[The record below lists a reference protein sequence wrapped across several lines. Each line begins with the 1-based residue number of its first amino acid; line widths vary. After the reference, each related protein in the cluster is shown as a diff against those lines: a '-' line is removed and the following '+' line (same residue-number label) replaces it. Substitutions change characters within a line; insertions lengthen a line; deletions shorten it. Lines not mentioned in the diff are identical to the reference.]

1 MKKLKIHKLK
11 ATEKLVLK
19 YLLVLPHHWYPV
31 PNLIQF
37 FQCGLRTDMVI
48 EIYSDYLPASNFAKK
63 SQHILTLTLGII
75 PYILIYERLRQRGHL
90 ETVLLSLVEKGWVEH
105 QDKSYRLS
113 PEGSR
118 QGRKKL
124 KIKPHHLV
132 ILLHYFHN
140 NIHANNPIDGYNGV
154 FMLPYGEF
162 LIENIKGEHLLL
174 ASLANVIGKTY
185 IALEEFD
192 KAVHYQMIEVEQYE
206 KLLPTDDMNLAYS
219 YGMAAIY
226 CYYNEEF
233 ADAKDLI
240 EKSAVIFQK
249 NVAED
254 DENYKN
260 LLHWR
265 DDIYEA
271 YEAHKFN
278 Y

>member
-19 YLLVLPHHWYPV
+19 YLLVLPRRWYPV
-31 PNLIQF
+31 PNLVQF
-37 FQCGLRTDMVI
+37 FQCGLHTDMVM
-48 EIYSDYLPASNFAKK
+48 EIYSDYLPASNFAQK
-63 SQHILTLTLGII
+63 SQRIFTLVFGIV
-75 PYILIYERLRQRGHL
+75 PYILMYERLRRRGHL
-90 ETVLLSLVEKGWVEH
+90 ETVLLSLVEKGWVER

-113 PEGSR
+113 TEGSSR
-118 QGRKKL
+118 GRKKL
-124 KIKPHHLV
+124 KIKPHQLV
-132 ILLHYFHN
+132 ILLHYFRN
-140 NIHANNPIDGYNGV
+140 RIHADNPIDGYNGV

-162 LIENIKGEHLLL
+162 LIENITGEHLLL
-174 ASLANVIGKTY
+174 ASLANVVGKTY

-192 KAVHYQMIEVEQYE
+192 KAVRYQMIEVEQYE
-206 KLLPTDDMNLAYS
+206 KLLPNDDMNLAYS

-271 YEAHKFN
+271 YEARRFN